1 MLAILSVVS
10 LARAQFATPSITGS
24 RVNCMNNSAA
34 GHACQGIDLLAR
46 LSMNDLD
53 VYSTLVNDIWGWT
66 DPDTQ
71 REYALVGTNRSVAF
85 VDVTDPVNP
94 VPLGVLPGRTGEFIW
109 RDMKVYKDHMF
120 VTVDGYGNGVQVF
133 DLRQLRNPP
142 GARKDFIES
151 AHYNGISKAHNIAIN
166 EETGFAYIVGY
177 SLTLIGQVGDTC
189 QGQGLHILNIQDP
202 ANPVYAGC
210 FADHSTGFNG
220 TGYTHDVQCLIY
232 RGPDIKYQ
240 EREICIG
247 SNATHISIADVTDKK
262 NPIRISSATY
272 PHVTYSHQG
281 WLTAD
286 QRYFFMNDEHD
297 ELRSPSVSQTRT
309 IIWDMG
315 SLEDPIYHSE
325 FSFPTE
331 SVDHNLYIHGDYMFA
346 ANYSS
351 GLRIVDIS
359 DISSPRE
366 IAFFDTHPNADDLS
380 FNGAWSS
387 FRFPGSGVT
396 IVSSDPEGLLVLDP
410 VSVTITTHAEAS
422 LEIPE
427 TFSLSPAYPNPFN
440 PLTSTTLTLPQNADI
455 RVEVLDVL
463 GRQVDL
469 LHDGLLPIGEH
480 TFTFDATQLP
490 SGNYYIR
497 AHSDQSTT
505 GTRVSLIK

>member
-1 MLAILSVVS
+1 
-10 LARAQFATPSITGS
+10 
-24 RVNCMNNSAA
+24 
-34 GHACQGIDLLAR
+34 
-46 LSMNDLD
+46 
-53 VYSTLVNDIWGWT
+53 
-66 DPDTQ
+66 
-71 REYALVGTNRSVAF
+71 
-85 VDVTDPVNP
+85 
-94 VPLGVLPGRTGEFIW
+94 
-109 RDMKVYKDHMF
+109 
-120 VTVDGYGNGVQVF
+120 
-133 DLRQLRNPP
+133 
-142 GARKDFIES
+142 
-151 AHYNGISKAHNIAIN
+151 
-166 EETGFAYIVGY
+166 
-177 SLTLIGQVGDTC
+177 
-189 QGQGLHILNIQDP
+189 
-202 ANPVYAGC
+202 
-210 FADHSTGFNG
+210 
-220 TGYTHDVQCLIY
+220 
-232 RGPDIKYQ
+232 
-240 EREICIG
+240 
-247 SNATHISIADVTDKK
+247 
-262 NPIRISSATY
+262 
-272 PHVTYSHQG
+272 
-281 WLTAD
+281 
-286 QRYFFMNDEHD
+286 
-297 ELRSPSVSQTRT
+297 
-309 IIWDMG
+309 
-315 SLEDPIYHSE
+315 
-325 FSFPTE
+325 
-331 SVDHNLYIHGDYMFA
+331 MFA